1 MSLQSSI
8 ERAQQDPNSPFAVEL
23 RSRIESGAMDRFA
36 QQEGITLP
44 GREAIIPEPEVQ
56 PTLVERGVEGVT
68 EFAKGAERTLART
81 AAGAAPFLTAGIVSK
96 EELQKKTG
104 LEPAETFGEK
114 ALEVAGAG
122 AGIIGQAIPIA
133 KGVQLAGKAAQ
144 GLAALKPIGDLIR
157 AGGITT
163 AAIEGA
169 LAGVLQEGDLE
180 ERAKQAGV
188 GAAIGGVLGG
198 VIKGAGIGFSK
209 LRKSFSNID
218 EATES
223 VINPVAKLSK
233 EEQAKFIKTATT
245 QSQRASKLDKFLD
258 AAETNARNRRDVSAM
273 DLAVDAVEDTANKV
287 RTLKSEAGKVIGD
300 VKKKVGTKV
309 VSNTKDIVTNLKKKL
324 AERFNIGSVAKDGT
338 LKPVKGRTI
347 TLDVTDQNRVAN
359 ILNDVKPLSKA
370 GVTINTSDD
379 VKSIVRNNID
389 FDKAALKQDKLEKL
403 LKEVDAD
410 IVGVQRG
417 ASTELAE
424 ANKSFSELANI
435 EKELFKATGNKSERA
450 VTILN
455 RVLSERG
462 KATKDLFERLATL
475 TGNDLFEDAMFAK
488 FSTEALGGEQA
499 KSVLAQIIKTSV
511 SPFGL
516 IGEAA
521 EAAGRF
527 IAKPEKIARE
537 IARPAAE
544 VTRKGVIPAVSGVTA
559 GAVIED

>member
-8 ERAQQDPNSPFAVEL
+8 EQAQKAPDSPFAVEL
-23 RSRIESGAMDRFA
+23 RKRIESGSMDSFA

-44 GREAIIPEPEVQ
+44 GRVISVEPEVPQ
-56 PTLVERGVEGVT
+56 TLVERGVEGVT

-96 EELQKKTG
+96 EELQEKVG

-144 GLAALKPIGDLIR
+144 SLAALKPIGDLIR

-163 AAIEGA
+163 GALEGA
-169 LAGVLQEGDLE
+169 LAGVLQEGDVE
-180 ERAKQAGV
+180 ERAQQAGV
-188 GAAIGGVLGG
+188 GAALGGVLGG
-198 VIKGAGIGFSK
+198 VVRVAGSGFSK
-209 LRKSFSNID
+209 LRRSFSNID

-223 VINPVAKLSK
+223 VINPTVNLTKD
-233 EEQAKFIKTATT
+233 EQAQFIKTAAT
-245 QSQRASKLDKFLD
+245 QTQRASKLDNFLA
-258 AAETNARNRRDVSAM
+258 AAETNARNPRDLSAM
-273 DLAVDAVEDTANKV
+273 DIAIDAVDDTANKI
-287 RTLKSEAGKVIGD
+287 RTLKSDAGKVVGA
-300 VKKKVGTKV
+300 VKKKVGNVVVKKTKAV
-309 VSNTKDIVTNLKKKL
+309 VDNLKTKL
-324 AERFNIGSVAKDGT
+324 ADRFNIGSAAKDGT

-359 ILNDVKPLSKA
+359 ILNDIKPLSKA
-370 GVTINTSDD
+370 GVTVNATDD
-379 VKSIVRNNID
+379 VKNIVRNNID

-417 ASTELAE
+417 ASTELAD

-435 EKELFKATGNKSERA
+435 EKELFKATGNKAERA
-450 VTILN
+450 VTVLK
-455 RVLSERG
+455 RALSERG
-462 KATKDLFERLATL
+462 KATKELFERLAAL
-475 TGNDLFEDAMFAK
+475 TGNDLFEDAMFSK
-488 FSTEALGGEQA
+488 FATEALGGSQS
-499 KSVLAQIIKTSV
+499 KGVLQQVIETSI
-511 SPFGL
+511 SPFG
-516 IGEAA
+516 IAGKAA
-521 EAAGRF
+521 ETVGRLVS
-527 IAKPEKIARE
+527 KPETLARE
-537 IARPAAE
+537 IAAPVAKAA
-544 VTRKGVIPAVSGVTA
+544 RKGVIPAITGVTA